1 MTQALVPNP
10 ASVHRAGLLLAVAG
24 AIAFSGKAIIV
35 KLAYRHG
42 VDAATLIMYRMLFAL
57 PLFLLMAWWAERQP
71 LARAQPL
78 TRKDVLG
85 IVGLGFMGYYLSS
98 YLDFLGLQYVS
109 ASLERLILYLNPTLV
124 VLLGRA
130 LFAAHAPTHAAP
142 PPPTIEIIDASR
154 TMTDAGPVLD
164 DWQAAIGGTLV
175 LSRVEAWE
183 VLPRALF
190 DRVEDAADAAA
201 RKAEEIARD
210 RDADV
215 RAFRNE

>member
-1 MTQALVPNP
+1 
-10 ASVHRAGLLLAVAG
+10 
-24 AIAFSGKAIIV
+24 
-35 KLAYRHG
+35 
-42 VDAATLIMYRMLFAL
+42 
-57 PLFLLMAWWAERQP
+57 
-71 LARAQPL
+71 
-78 TRKDVLG
+78 
-85 IVGLGFMGYYLSS
+85 
-98 YLDFLGLQYVS
+98 
-109 ASLERLILYLNPTLV
+109 
-124 VLLGRA
+124 
-130 LFAAHAPTHAAP
+130 
-142 PPPTIEIIDASR
+142 
-154 TMTDAGPVLD
+154 MTDDGPVLD